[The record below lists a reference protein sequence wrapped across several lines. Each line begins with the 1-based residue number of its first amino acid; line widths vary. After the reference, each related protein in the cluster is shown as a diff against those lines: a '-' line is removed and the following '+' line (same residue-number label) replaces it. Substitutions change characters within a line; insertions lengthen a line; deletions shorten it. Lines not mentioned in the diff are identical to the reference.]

1 MAMWKT
7 VFDGAIGSR
16 PVKIE
21 LFGNDDDADDAAAA
35 RITTMPMPTVSRE
48 PVEGERGMLEEP
60 VALKNAP
67 LVIEPA
73 YREDLLAELQR
84 AGFTEAQIE
93 KIVSYLPEDSC

>member
-1 MAMWKT
+1 
-7 VFDGAIGSR
+7 
-16 PVKIE
+16 
-21 LFGNDDDADDAAAA
+21 
-35 RITTMPMPTVSRE
+35 
-48 PVEGERGMLEEP
+48 MLEEP